1 MIIVIIMI
9 IIIMINMIII
19 IIMIIMIINNKG
31 SSNDDTGGN
40 QLFYRKS
47 NTLCHQLR
55 MFLQCLSFL
64 SLELLIMWLMVV
76 TIGRLQLLSGFE
88 KVYYISFLSPFC
100 ISQSFSCFGT
110 EVATKPQYPILLLVI
125 SLTLAFDVFRRLE
138 RPISLSTCLDNI
150 NSLWWPLFTGEP
162 IACFKAL
169 VSKIDGIRNWV
180 QSCSLLVYIDSVT
193 GLIKTGQY

>member
-88 KVYYISFLSPFC
+88 KVSLYFLFVTVLYFSKLQLFRHWSSYKTTIS
-100 ISQSFSCFGT
+100 
-110 EVATKPQYPILLLVI
+110 
-125 SLTLAFDVFRRLE
+125 
-138 RPISLSTCLDNI
+138 
-150 NSLWWPLFTGEP
+150 
-162 IACFKAL
+162 
-169 VSKIDGIRNWV
+169 
-180 QSCSLLVYIDSVT
+180 DSVT
-193 GLIKTGQY
+193 CHFFNTRIWCLSPPWKADFFVNLFRQYKQSMMTIIYRRTDSVF